1 MICTLEELRL
11 QLRLDDDD
19 HAEDALL
26 LGYAEAAEQ
35 WVFTTIE
42 RTEEEML
49 ALYGGIPKP
58 IKQSVLLLAAD
69 WFANREAGRS
79 PSAGSIAAG
88 LSFLLMPFKKL

>member
-1 MICTLEELRL
+1 MICTLEDLRK

-19 HAEDALL
+19 HGEDALL
-26 LGYAEAAEQ
+26 VAYGEAAEE
-35 WVFTTIE
+35 WVFATIE
-42 RTEEEML
+42 RTPEEVQQ
-49 ALYGGIPKP
+49 LYGGIPRP
-58 IKQSVLLLAAD
+58 LRQSVLLLAAD